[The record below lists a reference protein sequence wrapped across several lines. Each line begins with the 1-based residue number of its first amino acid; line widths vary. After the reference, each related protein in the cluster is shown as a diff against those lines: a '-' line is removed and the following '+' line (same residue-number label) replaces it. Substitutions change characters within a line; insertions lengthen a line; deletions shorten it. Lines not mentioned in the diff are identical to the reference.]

1 MMSPS
6 VGICAAIDDRV
17 HQPVVHR
24 DHDPAAREDADAL
37 DAGHLRDVPGPR
49 AGGVDRD
56 ARLYVGLLAGA
67 LVAQARA
74 RDLVAVAVDGDRP
87 VIGEHPGAALLRAA
101 RHRPHHLP
109 HLDVAIGYP
118 EDARDLG
125 VQARLLAQCQ
135 RRIDLL
141 TRHAGGAAALGE
153 AVRVRRVVERGR
165 DEEAAGVLDAVG
177 SDLAQDHVL
186 ADALLRR
193 VRVLDGVAP
202 ARMQQ
207 PVEAP
212 ARAFGQ
218 VGAVDEDDVEAA
230 QGGVPRHAGAGGAA
244 ADDEDV
250 GAAGPSHARPDEVG
264 ALGVVTALDE
274 ADRA

>member
-1 MMSPS
+1 MPAISAMCPAHAPAALTVTRASTSVSSPVRSSRRRAPVTSSPS
-6 VGICAAIDDRV
+6 RWMAIAA
-17 HQPVVHR
+17 
-24 DHDPAAREDADAL
+24 
-37 DAGHLRDVPGPR
+37 
-49 AGGVDRD
+49 
-56 ARLYVGLLAGA
+56 
-67 LVAQARA
+67 
-74 RDLVAVAVDGDRP
+74 
-87 VIGEHPGAALLRAA
+87 VIGEHPRAALLRAA
-101 RHRPHHLP
+101 RHRPHRLP
-109 HLDVAIGYP
+109 HLDVAVGYP

-141 TRHAGGAAALGE
+141 ARHAGGAAALGE
-153 AVRVRRVVERGR
+153 PVRVRRVVEGGR

-212 ARAFGQ
+212 ARALGQ
-218 VGAVDEDDVEAA
+218 VGAVGEDDVEAA

-244 ADDEDV
+244 ADDEHV
-250 GAAGPSHARPDEVG
+250 GLQDRHTPARMRLERWAWWRPSMRRIAPDFERIESDCVSTRC
-264 ALGVVTALDE
+264 GV
-274 ADRA
+274 